1 MIQTKEQTTT
11 VKFADSIKARI
22 LIGTKRNILT
32 LQEIKGEFEV
42 GESGEHLDAHELP
55 KIIMEFNNTKSIDAL
70 IFQLKRIKNNIED
83 MQLMN
88 GFASAC

>member
-1 MIQTKEQTTT
+1 MIQTTEQTTT

-22 LIGTKRNILT
+22 LLSAKTNILT

-42 GESGEHLDAHELP
+42 GENGPHLDGHELP

-70 IFQLKRIKNNIED
+70 ISKLKRIKNNIED
-83 MQLMN
+83 RQAMYV
-88 GFASAC
+88 FASAC